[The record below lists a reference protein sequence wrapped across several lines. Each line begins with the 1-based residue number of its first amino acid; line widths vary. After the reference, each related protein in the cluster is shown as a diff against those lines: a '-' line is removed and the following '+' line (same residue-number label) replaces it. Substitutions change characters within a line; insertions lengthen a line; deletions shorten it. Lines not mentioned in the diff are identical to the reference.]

1 MTNATNIPAIGEIF
15 AIKGSQYMVYMGDTV
30 EIRHADTHAV
40 QKVIPMTDKM
50 REQLPAQYAH
60 HRGSIRGNGIR

>member
-1 MTNATNIPAIGEIF
+1 MNAAAKIPAVGETF
-15 AIKGSQYMVYMGDTV
+15 AIKGSQCMVYMGDAI
-30 EIRHADTHAV
+30 ELRHVDTQAV

-60 HRGSIRGNGIR
+60 HLGSIRGNGVR